1 MTNILGV
8 NISSVNKKQAVDL
21 LQKFLK
27 KEKNHIVITP
37 NPEIVVKAT
46 KDQELLNIINQ
57 ADLVVADGIGIVIA
71 SKVTDKPLE
80 ERVPGIELVLDFF
93 DSVTQPISV
102 YLFGA
107 KPGVVEL
114 AKENIEKKY
123 KCINIIG
130 TSSGY
135 FDKSEEIS
143 IVENIRS
150 LKPDVLLVGLGAPK
164 QEKWIYQNKDLPV
177 KISMGIGG
185 SIDVF
190 AGIVKRA
197 PNIFIKLNI
206 EWLYRILKQPK
217 RILRMGALPVF
228 VLKVMFQKIKNKK
241 VNTLMKKF
249 IEFLEISIGAFL
261 VAFGV
266 EVFFVPHNLVI
277 GGVSGIAIIVLD
289 ISKNWIFDIPVWVT
303 VLLFNIPLLLMS
315 FKLMGRDILIKSI
328 YTIVNMTFFLAI
340 AGYIPNIY
348 PDMTLSTI
356 FGGTVIGVGTALII
370 KRGATAGG
378 TTLMAVLLRRIFK
391 GVKTTRLLLILDVIV
406 ILMGLVMFGL
416 INTMYAIISIFLSIK
431 VTDVILSGFQS
442 EKATFVISEKSKEV
456 SEALLAAIYRGITAI
471 PARGV
476 YTGEQKDML
485 LCILSQRELIIA
497 KEIVKQIDPKA
508 FIIVTSVSEVLGQG
522 FSSLDNN
529 NAII

>member
-228 VLKVMFQKIKNKK
+228 VLKVMFQKNKK
-241 VNTLMKKF
+241 
-249 IEFLEISIGAFL
+249 
-261 VAFGV
+261 
-266 EVFFVPHNLVI
+266 
-277 GGVSGIAIIVLD
+277 
-289 ISKNWIFDIPVWVT
+289 
-303 VLLFNIPLLLMS
+303 
-315 FKLMGRDILIKSI
+315 
-328 YTIVNMTFFLAI
+328 
-340 AGYIPNIY
+340 
-348 PDMTLSTI
+348 
-356 FGGTVIGVGTALII
+356 
-370 KRGATAGG
+370 
-378 TTLMAVLLRRIFK
+378 
-391 GVKTTRLLLILDVIV
+391 
-406 ILMGLVMFGL
+406 
-416 INTMYAIISIFLSIK
+416 
-431 VTDVILSGFQS
+431 
-442 EKATFVISEKSKEV
+442 
-456 SEALLAAIYRGITAI
+456 
-471 PARGV
+471 
-476 YTGEQKDML
+476 
-485 LCILSQRELIIA
+485 
-497 KEIVKQIDPKA
+497 
-508 FIIVTSVSEVLGQG
+508 
-522 FSSLDNN
+522 
-529 NAII
+529 